1 MTILNDLLSPTV
13 PDHKILYH
21 YTTQDGLLGIIK
33 SKTLWASSI
42 LHLNDS
48 AEFNYTLDLARTDV
62 GLKYLGA
69 ESGPKRMFF
78 AFALDFLEILKT
90 TPLFVGSFSLNGDLL
105 SQWRAY
111 TQNGIGFSLGFEY
124 DYLRGLAEAQGFKLL
139 RCNYNRAEHEQ
150 AITELIDAS
159 CLKINPQH
167 DVDVQAIRLFTSQLV
182 NIASV
187 LKHPSFAEEKEW
199 RLVSAE
205 PEVDGPVL
213 FRSGKS
219 MVVPYKEFKLAE
231 DGSPLQMRD
240 LCIGPTPHVEMSKF
254 SIEQLMSRAKTNA
267 NIVRS
272 STVPYR
278 SW

>member
-1 MTILNDLLSPTV
+1 MGCSV
-13 PDHKILYH
+13 
-21 YTTQDGLLGIIK
+21 
-33 SKTLWASSI
+33 SSRAKPYGPAAF
-42 LHLNDS
+42 HLNDS
-48 AEFNYTLDLARTDV
+48 AEFNYTLDLARTDM

-69 ESGPKRMFF
+69 DSGPKRMFF

-105 SQWRAY
+105 SQRRAY
-111 TQNGIGFSLGFEY
+111 TKNGIGFSLGFEY
-124 DYLRGLAEAQGFKLL
+124 DYLRALAEAQGFKLL
-139 RCNYNRAEHEQ
+139 RCNYNQVEHNQ
-150 AITELIDAS
+150 AIPELIDAS
-159 CLKINPQH
+159 CLKTNPQH
-167 DVDVQAIRLFTSQLV
+167 DIDVQAIRFFTSQLV

-199 RLVSAE
+199 RLVSAD
-205 PEVDGPVL
+205 PEVNGPVL

-240 LCIGPTPHVEMSKF
+240 SCIGPTPHVEMSKF
-254 SIEQLMSRAKTNA
+254 SVEQLMSKSGINA

-272 STVPYR
+272 STVP
-278 SW
+278 